1 MYLKLKLVVLLV
13 RAVTKS
19 KNIITST
26 AYLQIAD
33 RLVKAGFTHEVL
45 IIREMPQNHSEHGK
59 LYW

>member
-1 MYLKLKLVVLLV
+1 M